1 VRWRPIL
8 KTLGEEVRDRR
19 LERKLTQEELAQAA
33 GIDVN
38 TLRRLELAQSECQI
52 LTLVDVAMG
61 LSMPLAELIAGVE
74 QATQQQVF
82 ELTGIS
88 TL

>member
-1 VRWRPIL
+1 VRSRPIL

-19 LERKLTQEELAQAA
+19 HERNLSQEALADAA

-52 LTLVDVAMG
+52 LTLIDVAMG

-74 QATQQQVF
+74 RR
-82 ELTGIS
+82 
-88 TL
+88 TLNAAASL

>member
-1 VRWRPIL
+1 VRSRPIL

-19 LERKLTQEELAQAA
+19 KQRSLSQEELAQAA

-38 TLRRLELAQSECQI
+38 TLRRLERAQSECQI

-74 QATQQQVF
+74 RRA
-82 ELTGIS
+82 LNAAAS
-88 TL
+88 P

>member
-1 VRWRPIL
+1 VRSRPIL

-19 LERKLTQEELAQAA
+19 RERKLSQEALAQAA

-52 LTLVDVAMG
+52 LTLIDVAMG
-61 LSMPLAELIAGVE
+61 LSMPLADLIAGVE
-74 QATQQQVF
+74 RRTLNAAT
-82 ELTGIS
+82 S
-88 TL
+88 P